1 MLEFSEWAVS
11 DLQGRHVDL
20 WYEDD
25 YDEDG
30 ELYYQNFAAIV
41 KEVNILPESKS
52 PVMVLFAG
60 TESVWKHTLAFANFS
75 EFESKVDLK

>member
-1 MLEFSEWAVS
+1 
-11 DLQGRHVDL
+11 
-20 WYEDD
+20 
-25 YDEDG
+25 
-30 ELYYQNFAAIV
+30 V
-41 KEVNILPESKS
+41 KQVNIWPESKS